1 MSDPTC
7 ASLIGPHFDPTRTD
21 LTFGGPV
28 EECDSWYIDVSP
40 GDMTRY
46 RLLTALAPDGA
57 LIVHWLSS
65 GKTYKTDRHC
75 GGWIQ
80 QIGGRSRGERGD
92 EYDREAIGR
101 ILDAHI
107 RTNA

>member
-1 MSDPTC
+1 MNCDRLLP
-7 ASLIGPHFDPTRTD
+7 ADFDPTRASDTRS
-21 LTFGGPV
+21 GSRAAV
-28 EECDSWYIDVSP
+28 ECDSMYIDVSP
-40 GDMTRY
+40 NDGTRY

-57 LIVHWLSS
+57 LIVHWLST